1 MKQSFLTGL
10 LACLAAV
17 IVWGLQFPVAKE
29 AFAVVDPFHVTLVRY
44 FVALALLLPFVLWR
58 EGFRA
63 LRYDGHG
70 PLAGSMGA
78 MGMSI
83 SPFLVFYGVSITGP
97 EHAAVIVAL
106 QPSTMAL
113 TQWVVLKRRPAAFT
127 LGSILVAFLGVVMVV
142 TRGGAGIKDS
152 ADALLGSV
160 LILGGGLCW
169 VYYTLGTEHIKGWSV
184 WRITALTMLPGAA
197 TSMILIGLA
206 TTTGLLVS
214 PPPTAYL
221 VVGPELLFLGLF
233 GVLFGM
239 LAWNFGTR
247 RVGPL
252 NSMLLTNLMPV
263 ATFTYSALH
272 GRAFESTEL
281 VGAGIVLSALIANNV
296 YLRRAQL
303 REAATT

>member
-29 AFAVVDPFHVTLVRY
+29 AFAVIDPFHVTLVRY
-44 FVALALLLPFVLWR
+44 FVALALLVPFFLWR
-58 EGFRA
+58 EGLRA

-83 SPFLVFYGVSITGP
+83 SPFLVFYGVSITGA

-127 LGSILVAFLGVVMVV
+127 LVSILVAFLGVVMVV
-142 TRGGAGIKDS
+142 TRGGAGLKDS
-152 ADALLGSV
+152 ADALFGSV

-184 WRITALTMLPGAA
+184 WRITVLTMLPGAA
-197 TSMILIGLA
+197 TSIILIGLA
-206 TTTGLLVS
+206 TTTGLLAS
-214 PPPTAYL
+214 PAPEAYL
-221 VVGPELLFLGLF
+221 VVGPELLFLALF

-281 VGAGIVLSALIANNV
+281 IGAGIVLSALIANNV
-296 YLRRAQL
+296 YLRRVQL
-303 REAATT
+303 RQAASP

>member
-10 LACLAAV
+10 VACLAAV

-29 AFAVVDPFHVTLVRY
+29 AFAVIDPFHVTLVRY
-44 FVALALLLPFVLWR
+44 FIALALLLPFVLWR

-63 LRYDGHG
+63 LRYEGHG

-142 TRGGAGIKDS
+142 TRGGAGLRDS
-152 ADALLGSV
+152 ADAVLGSV

-184 WRITALTMLPGAA
+184 WRITVLTMLPGAA
-197 TSMILIGLA
+197 TSIIVIGLA
-206 TTTGLLVS
+206 TITGVLAS
-214 PPPTAYL
+214 PAPADYL
-221 VVGPELLFLGLF
+221 VVGPELLFLALF

-247 RVGPL
+247 RIGPL

-272 GRAFESTEL
+272 GRAFENTEL
-281 VGAGIVLSALIANNV
+281 LGAGIVLCALIANNV
-296 YLRRAQL
+296 YLRRLQL
-303 REAATT
+303 RQAAT

>member
-97 EHAAVIVAL
+97 EHAAVRQGAVCRQL
-106 QPSTMAL
+106 CDTPS
-113 TQWVVLKRRPAAFT
+113 RP
-127 LGSILVAFLGVVMVV
+127 
-142 TRGGAGIKDS
+142 R
-152 ADALLGSV
+152 
-160 LILGGGLCW
+160 
-169 VYYTLGTEHIKGWSV
+169 
-184 WRITALTMLPGAA
+184 
-197 TSMILIGLA
+197 
-206 TTTGLLVS
+206 
-214 PPPTAYL
+214 
-221 VVGPELLFLGLF
+221 
-233 GVLFGM
+233 
-239 LAWNFGTR
+239 
-247 RVGPL
+247 
-252 NSMLLTNLMPV
+252 
-263 ATFTYSALH
+263 
-272 GRAFESTEL
+272 
-281 VGAGIVLSALIANNV
+281 
-296 YLRRAQL
+296 
-303 REAATT
+303 